1 MQCEKDNQLRKIQEI
16 KERELG
22 EWKKRR
28 QSEIQDECGIC
39 LTKFGAA
46 HIAACEASC
55 EEDEMLHQKRDEY
68 DLMAAQRGRSAMLQE
83 QRKRDREAEERL
95 MKRKR
100 RQQKNAGVQADL
112 IQRPAPRNINRVE
125 EESPEEVSDEEE
137 NSAVRV
143 QTFINK
149 PNLHKSSTY
158 NPKNF
163 TSNSVNSSNDCD
175 STESSLEVE
184 SEEEFNQ
191 ITNLLKQ
198 KCLET
203 NHEPPAEVHEDPIEI
218 SSSEDEPEPLPVQ
231 KRKVKSQP
239 EPKKKSI
246 LKTVQSPKGKKVKT
260 KPPVKVKTVQPT
272 DQRVKYVDFGN
283 KYVSSYVPNDDLV
296 TQNNE
301 TARRNATS
309 EAKKHEQS
317 TSRNVSDDVLK

>member
-1 MQCEKDNQLRKIQEI
+1 MQCEKENQLRKIQEI

-28 QSEIQDECGIC
+28 QCEIQDECGNC
-39 LTKFGAA
+39 LTSFGAA

-55 EEDEMLHQKRDEY
+55 EEDEMLHQKREEY

-100 RQQKNAGVQADL
+100 RQQRNAGVQADL
-112 IQRPAPRNINRVE
+112 MQRPAPRNINRVE
-125 EESPEEVSDEEE
+125 EESAEEISDEEE

-143 QTFINK
+143 QTFVNK
-149 PNLHKSSTY
+149 PNLHKSSNY

-163 TSNSVNSSNDCD
+163 TSNSVDSSN
-175 STESSLEVE
+175 STESSLDVE

-198 KCLET
+198 KCFET
-203 NHEPPAEVHEDPIEI
+203 YHEPPAEVHEHPIEI
-218 SSSEDEPEPLPVQ
+218 LSSSEDEPEALPIQ
-231 KRKVKSQP
+231 KTKAKPQL

-246 LKTVQSPKGKKVKT
+246 LKKVQSPKGKKLKT
-260 KPPVKVKTVQPT
+260 KPPMPVRKVHPE
-272 DQRVKYVDFGN
+272 DQRVNYVDFGN
-283 KYVSSYVPNDDLV
+283 KYVTSYVANDDLV
-296 TQNNE
+296 TQNNP
-301 TARRNATS
+301 TTRRNATS
-309 EAKKHEQS
+309 EATKHEQS
-317 TSRNVSDDVLK
+317 TNRSVSDDVLK